1 MWSSPVTFGGGIAI
15 EKFSSGVPVASGWK
29 MPASS
34 HSDEHPRLDLVRVV
48 AGAVLQLREA
58 VFRHARS
65 LFRGPPGVSDT
76 PSVADVALVLW
87 GLYGVLAVVLP
98 IALQVRRTGTTG
110 LKGVSGKPG
119 SHRMARRCRARGR
132 DRPRCHGGGAR
143 RVGRCRTRRRTRSAG
158 VHASGVVLYA
168 VGLATIVF
176 SQQWMGRSWRI
187 GVDERERTRLV
198 TGGPF
203 TLVRNPIFTGM
214 ILTSAGLALMV
225 PSVLSFAAVALLIA
239 SLEVQTRLVEEPY
252 LTRVHGDEY
261 TGWASRAGRF
271 LPGVGRLG

>member
-1 MWSSPVTFGGGIAI
+1 M
-15 EKFSSGVPVASGWK
+15 
-29 MPASS
+29 
-34 HSDEHPRLDLVRVV
+34 
-48 AGAVLQLREA
+48 
-58 VFRHARS
+58 
-65 LFRGPPGVSDT
+65 
-76 PSVADVALVLW
+76 ADVALVLW

-119 SHRMARRCRARGR
+119 SIEWLAGVGLVVAIALGVTAAALAASGDVEPVGAL
-132 DRPRCHGGGAR
+132 DR
-143 RVGRCRTRRRTRSAG
+143 AG
-158 VHASGVVLYA
+158 VHAAGVVLYA

-203 TLVRNPIFTGM
+203 TAVRNPIFTGM

-225 PSVLSFAAVALLIA
+225 PSVLSFAALALLFA

>member
-1 MWSSPVTFGGGIAI
+1 
-15 EKFSSGVPVASGWK
+15 
-29 MPASS
+29 
-34 HSDEHPRLDLVRVV
+34 
-48 AGAVLQLREA
+48 
-58 VFRHARS
+58 
-65 LFRGPPGVSDT
+65 
-76 PSVADVALVLW
+76 VADLALVLW

-98 IALQVRRTGTTG
+98 IALQVRRTGATG

-119 SHRMARRCRARGR
+119 SIEWLAGVGLVVAIAVGVTAAALAASGDVEPVGAL
-132 DRPRCHGGGAR
+132 DR
-143 RVGRCRTRRRTRSAG
+143 AG
-158 VHASGVVLYA
+158 VHAAGVALYA

-203 TLVRNPIFTGM
+203 TAVRNPIFTGM

-225 PSVLSFAAVALLIA
+225 PSVLSFAGVAVLIA

-271 LPGVGRLG
+271 LPGLGRLH